1 MSKEPE
7 NVQYR
12 HLYKAVFVKQL
23 QKIIYHN
30 IYKTR
35 FKPSKLIL
43 KDFTS
48 LTVNLV
54 FQYTQET

>member
-7 NVQYR
+7 NVQHG

-35 FKPSKLIL
+35 LKPTKLIR
-43 KDFTS
+43 KDCTS

-54 FQYTQET
+54 FQYT